1 MMPTPGVRQFGCVFF
16 MLYLVVTGCRSFTPP
31 VELYTLQPQAGPEQE
46 QAGRKPANQISVG
59 VGPLEI
65 PKVLDRPQIVTR
77 SGSNRISVAEFQR
90 WGGALQDDFLRVLT
104 QNLSML
110 LESDRVLA
118 YPWEDYFDPTFRLY
132 VTVYR
137 FDGTPGDQV
146 VLNVTWAV
154 TGSRSRDILLMRNSV
169 FSQPL
174 PGEDFEELVSSQ
186 SLLIADLSREIARE
200 INRLRS
206 SLPSAKE

>member
-1 MMPTPGVRQFGCVFF
+1 
-16 MLYLVVTGCRSFTPP
+16 
-31 VELYTLQPQAGPEQE
+31 
-46 QAGRKPANQISVG
+46 
-59 VGPLEI
+59 
-65 PKVLDRPQIVTR
+65 
-77 SGSNRISVAEFQR
+77 VAEFQR

-146 VLNVTWAV
+146 VLNVTWAI
-154 TGSRSRDILLMRNSV
+154 TGSRSREILLMRNSV

-200 INRLRS
+200 LKRLQS
-206 SLPSAKE
+206 SLPSASK